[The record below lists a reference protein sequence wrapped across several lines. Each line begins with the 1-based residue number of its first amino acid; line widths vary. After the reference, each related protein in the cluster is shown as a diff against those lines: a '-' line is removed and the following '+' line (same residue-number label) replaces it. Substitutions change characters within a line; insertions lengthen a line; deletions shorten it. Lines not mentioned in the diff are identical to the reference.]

1 MNPGDSSSPEQR
13 IEELLTE
20 REDYIRRQEA
30 VRDTRTTTELKL
42 LLWMI
47 DERSAEDPY
56 VVRQIR
62 ETHVEDDSLPSFD
75 TLYSEWKRLGY
86 EIDRLET
93 HQQRVE
99 INIATC
105 VLDTDE
111 KVVADLDEA
120 IETVLTMRDES
131 PDEYTDDAST
141 DDQ

>member
-1 MNPGDSSSPEQR
+1 MNTSDPSSPEQR
-13 IEELLTE
+13 IEELLAE

-30 VRDTRTTTELKL
+30 VRDDRTITELKL
-42 LLWMI
+42 LLLMI

-62 ETHVEDDSLPSFD
+62 KAHVEDDSLPSFE

-86 EIDRLET
+86 EIERLET

-99 INIATC
+99 INLATC

-120 IETVLTMRDES
+120 IETVLTMRGES
-131 PDEYTDDAST
+131 PDEYTDD
-141 DDQ
+141 Q